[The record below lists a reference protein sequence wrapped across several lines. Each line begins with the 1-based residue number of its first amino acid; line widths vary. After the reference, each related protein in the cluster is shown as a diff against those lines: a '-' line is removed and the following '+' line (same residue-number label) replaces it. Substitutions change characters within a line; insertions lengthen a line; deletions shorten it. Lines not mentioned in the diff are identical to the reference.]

1 MRGAAESIT
10 YNQMATD
17 LENVNGWW
25 QALSPDDQA
34 DPVNLDKL
42 VDHGERVLE
51 SELDGWVQKMHDA
64 LATLRKDQEEA
75 AKPQDKPGAGA
86 KPS

>member
-25 QALSPDDQA
+25 QAQSPDDQA
-34 DPVNLDKL
+34 DPTNLDKDDDCPVPSVQVAGHL
-42 VDHGERVLE
+42 AAAVAPPQGWLDLRADRHHGRTARME
-51 SELDGWVQKMHDA
+51 
-64 LATLRKDQEEA
+64 ATA
-75 AKPQDKPGAGA
+75 
-86 KPS
+86 